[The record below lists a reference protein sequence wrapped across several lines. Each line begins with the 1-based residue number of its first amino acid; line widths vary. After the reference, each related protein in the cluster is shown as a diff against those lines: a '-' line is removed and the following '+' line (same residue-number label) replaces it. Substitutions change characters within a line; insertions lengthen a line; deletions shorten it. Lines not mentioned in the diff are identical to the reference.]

1 LPRFINRKKKVEKT
15 KFKFKSTERF
25 LREDPRFKNLIIS
38 KFINQMMWEGKKS
51 VARNIVYEAM
61 DTIPKKVK
69 DVEPLEVFLQAISN
83 VKPQVEVRSKRV
95 GGATYQVPM
104 EVNRKRQ
111 QALAIRQIILQARSR
126 KGKPMAQRLADEICD
141 AFNRQGASVTWRDN
155 VHKMAEANKLFAH
168 FAW

>member
-1 LPRFINRKKKVEKT
+1 MRPSLKKKKPEKT

-25 LREDPRFKNLIIS
+25 LREDPKFKNLLIS
-38 KFINQMMWEGKKS
+38 KFINQLMYDGKKS
-51 VARNIVYEAM
+51 IARDIVYGALG
-61 DTIPKKVK
+61 DVQKRVK
-69 DVEPLEVFLQAISN
+69 DVEPLDVFLQAVNN

-111 QALAIRQIILQARSR
+111 QTLAIRQIILNARKR
-126 KGKPMAQRLADEICD
+126 KGKPMDRRLADELFD
-141 AFNRQGASVTWRDN
+141 AFNRQGASITWRDN